1 MNLSRQDRETI
12 FKKVCRLVETR
23 HFNPKLNGV
32 DWHSL
37 TETRADRI
45 LQIEEPEEFEKEIHE
60 LVSQLKTSH
69 TGFFHQSA
77 RRIPARFAINATF
90 QPYQAS
96 DGERWMFL
104 DVHEGGPAHAA
115 GIEPGDLLMAL
126 NGEEIRPPAPPMFRM
141 GEPIKIAVQ
150 RRDGTELP
158 STLAVPN
165 PKSKDRPM
173 AVPRAISFSKLPDG
187 IGSVKATMFPGAV
200 GIDVAR
206 DITNAIRELADCTRL
221 IVDLRGNTGG
231 GIGGL
236 RLMSYLTPH
245 KLPVG
250 YSLTKRLAEKG
261 YDKEKLPRF
270 GRIPSRKSALP
281 WLVLRYAFMDKSI
294 VVVTEGLGPQKF
306 HGRIVLLV
314 NQHTTSAGEMIA
326 AFAKENNLATI
337 VGTATAGRLL
347 TGSVFKIGHGYI
359 LGLPVAAYL
368 TWQGALLEG
377 KGVSPHIAVDLPSEA
392 LQQGRDIQME
402 KAIETVN
409 ESARER

>member
-1 MNLSRQDRETI
+1 MNLTRQDREAI
-12 FKKVCRLVETR
+12 FKKVCHLVETR
-23 HFNPKLNGV
+23 HFNTKLNGV
-32 DWHSL
+32 DWHSVV
-37 TETRADRI
+37 EVRAGRI
-45 LQIEEPEEFEKEIHE
+45 LQIEEAEEFEKEIHE

-69 TGFFHQSA
+69 TGFFHRSA

-90 QPYQAS
+90 QRCQAS

-126 NGEEIRPPAPPMFRM
+126 NGEEIRPPVAPMFRM

-158 STLAVPN
+158 STLAVPS
-165 PKSKDRPM
+165 PKSKERPM
-173 AVPRAISFSKLPDG
+173 AVPRAISYSKLSDS
-187 IGSVKATMFPGAV
+187 IGLVKATMFPGAV

-206 DITNAIRELADCTRL
+206 DITNAMTELRDCTRL

-236 RLMSYLTPH
+236 RLMSYLTPGR
-245 KLPVG
+245 LPVG
-250 YSLTKRLAEKG
+250 YSLTKRRAENG
-261 YDKEKLPRF
+261 YNKEKLPCF
-270 GRIPSRKSALP
+270 ERIPSRKSALP
-281 WLVLRYAFMDKSI
+281 WLVLRYAFVDKSI

-306 HGRIVLLV
+306 HGRIVVLV

-326 AFAKENNLATI
+326 AFVKENNLATI
-337 VGTATAGRLL
+337 VGTTTAGRLL
-347 TGSVFKIGHGYI
+347 SGSVFKVGHGYI

-368 TWQGALLEG
+368 TWQGSLLEG
-377 KGVSPHIAVDLPSEA
+377 KGVYPHVSAELDWEA
-392 LQQGRDIQME
+392 LKHSRDTQIE
-402 KAIETVN
+402 KALELIRN
-409 ESARER
+409 A

>member
-1 MNLSRQDRETI
+1 MNLTRRDREGI
-12 FKKVCRLVETR
+12 LNKVCRLVEAR
-23 HFNPKLNGV
+23 HFNPQLNGV
-32 DWHSL
+32 DWTSVVDA
-37 TETRADRI
+37 RRDQI
-45 LQIEEPEEFEKEIHE
+45 LQIEEAEEFEKEMHE

-90 QPYQAS
+90 QGCQTS

-104 DVHEGGPAHAA
+104 DVHEGGPAQAA

-126 NGEEIRPPAPPMFRM
+126 NGHEIRPPVQPMFRM
-141 GEPIKIAVQ
+141 GEAIKIEV
-150 RRDGTELP
+150 RKRDGSLFPGTLP
-158 STLAVPN
+158 IPS
-165 PKSKDRPM
+165 PKSKQRPM
-173 AVPRAISFSKLPDG
+173 SIPRAISFSKLPDG
-187 IGSVKATMFPGAV
+187 IGLLKATMFPGAV

-206 DITNAIRELADCTRL
+206 DITIAMTELRACTRL

-250 YSLTKRLAEKG
+250 YSLTKRRAEKG

-270 GRIPSRKSALP
+270 GRIPSRKSVLP
-281 WLVLRYAFMDKSI
+281 WLVFRYAFVDKSI

-306 HGRIVLLV
+306 HGRVVILV

-326 AFAKENNLATI
+326 AFAKEYNLATI
-337 VGTATAGRLL
+337 VGTTTAGRLL
-347 TGSVFKIGHGYI
+347 SGSVFKVDCGYI
-359 LGLPVAAYL
+359 LGLPIAAYL
-368 TWQGALLEG
+368 TWQGVFLEG
-377 KGVSPHIAVDLPSEA
+377 KGVSPHVEVKLPSEA
-392 LQQGRDIQME
+392 LSQGNDPQIE
-402 KAIETVN
+402 KALEV
-409 ESARER
+409 AQK

>member
-1 MNLSRQDRETI
+1 MHSSLNRNDREAI

-32 DWHSL
+32 DWDAVV
-37 TETRADRI
+37 EARRDRI
-45 LQIEEPEEFEKEIHE
+45 LQIDSAEEFEKEMHE

-69 TGFFHQSA
+69 TGFFHRSA

-90 QPYQAS
+90 QRCQTN

-126 NGEEIRPPAPPMFRM
+126 NGQEITPPMQPMFRM
-141 GEPIKIAVQ
+141 GEAIKIGVQ
-150 RRDGTELP
+150 RRDGTQFPGTLP
-158 STLAVPN
+158 IPS
-165 PKSKDRPM
+165 PKSKHRPM
-173 AVPRAISFSKLPDG
+173 AIPRAISFSKLSDG
-187 IGSVKATMFPGAV
+187 IGLLKATMFPGAV
-200 GIDVAR
+200 GIDVAH
-206 DITNAIRELADCTRL
+206 DITHAIRELADCARL
-221 IVDLRGNTGG
+221 IIDLRGNTGG

-236 RLMSYLTPH
+236 RLMSYLTPD

-250 YSLTKRLAEKG
+250 YSLTKRRAGKG

-270 GRIPSRKSALP
+270 TKIPSHKSALL
-281 WLVLRYAFMDKSI
+281 WLTLRYALIDKSI

-326 AFAKENNLATI
+326 AFAQENNLATI
-337 VGTATAGRLL
+337 VGTTTAGRLL
-347 TGSVFKIGHGYI
+347 SGSVFKVGHGYI
-359 LGLPVAAYL
+359 LGLPVAGYL
-368 TWQGALLEG
+368 TWQGVLLEG
-377 KGVSPHIAVDLPSEA
+377 KGVLPDVNLELSCEA
-392 LQQGRDIQME
+392 LRESRDTQMD
-402 KAIETVN
+402 KAIEVMR
-409 ESARER
+409 SL

>member
-1 MNLSRQDRETI
+1 MNLSLQDREAI

-23 HFNPKLNGV
+23 HFNTKLNGV
-32 DWHSL
+32 DWHSIV
-37 TETRADRI
+37 EAQAARI
-45 LQIEEPEEFEKEIHE
+45 LELEDPEEFEKHIHE
-60 LVSQLKTSH
+60 LLSQLKTSH
-69 TGFFHQSA
+69 TGFFHRSA

-90 QPYQAS
+90 QRYQAS

-126 NGEEIRPPAPPMFRM
+126 NGEEIRPPVPPMFRM

-165 PKSKDRPM
+165 PKSKERPM

-187 IGSVKATMFPGAV
+187 IGLLKATMFPGAV

-206 DITNAIRELADCTRL
+206 DIANAMTELRDCTRL

-236 RLMSYLTPH
+236 RLMSYLTPD

-250 YSLTKRLAEKG
+250 YSLTKRRAENG

-270 GRIPSRKSALP
+270 ERIPSRKSALP
-281 WLVLRYAFMDKSI
+281 WLVLRYAFVDKSI

-306 HGRIVLLV
+306 HGRIVVLV

-337 VGTATAGRLL
+337 VGTTTAGRLL
-347 TGSVFKIGHGYI
+347 SGSVFKVGHGYI

-377 KGVSPHIAVDLPSEA
+377 KGVFPHIEVELRPEDLR
-392 LQQGRDIQME
+392 QGRDPQME
-402 KAIETVN
+402 DGLQAALAFN
-409 ESARER
+409 